1 MSDGAT
7 KSSDPANHAL
17 LMDHIYRRQRYVYDL
32 TRKYFLFGRD
42 RLIRGLRAASGERV
56 VEIGCGTGRNLIRIG
71 RIYPSVQLYGLDASA
86 EMLKTAETAV
96 ARARLSAR
104 TVFKHGLAEEL
115 KPSLF
120 GLDQPFDHA
129 VFSYSLSMIPD
140 WRAALL
146 AACRSV
152 RPDGFL
158 HVVDF
163 GDFANVW
170 PPLGRSF
177 EAYLGLWHVVPRTE
191 FLCALE
197 GETSAGR
204 DRALY
209 TLPGR
214 YAFVLKAASPAITK
228 LIEARPPVGS

>member
-1 MSDGAT
+1 
-7 KSSDPANHAL
+7 
-17 LMDHIYRRQRYVYDL
+17 MDHIYRRQRYVYDL

-146 AACRSV
+146 A
-152 RPDGFL
+152 
-158 HVVDF
+158 
-163 GDFANVW
+163 W
-170 PPLGRSF
+170 PPLGRGF